1 MQQFIVNLSDCVQE
15 SGFFDCELRA
25 VKEIVKWIVDS
36 TSKLQEQR
44 EFIESK
50 WLDPRR
56 SLVTNFS
63 SFGLL
68 QLKTLFAFG
77 LMKLKIFFL
86 KSVKLLTFQ
95 TLESSLFHS
104 ITEDEKHEFL
114 KKLCLMLKYGTSSV
128 FLVL

>member
-44 EFIESK
+44 EFIESWKLCLHLCSPK
-50 WLDPRR
+50 WLNPRR

-77 LMKLKIFFL
+77 LMKLKIFFFKISEAL
-86 KSVKLLTFQ
+86 DFSKSRVQFIPFNNRRWETRIF
-95 TLESSLFHS
+95 
-104 ITEDEKHEFL
+104 EKN
-114 KKLCLMLKYGTSSV
+114 CV
-128 FLVL
+128 WC